1 MALPMTSSNGSG
13 YIAAAVRRDAEAESM
28 ARKRRVRDAW
38 QAYYGTTPAPLQPS
52 KRPDGKPDSTD
63 DVPVNMSRL
72 VVDEG
77 VSFLFGKP
85 VTFTVPE
92 TAPEGTQE
100 LLDRIWE
107 QNRQPQVLHDLAL
120 NGAVAGH
127 TFYKI
132 IPPAAAGQAPRV
144 VVVDPS
150 NVDME
155 CDPDD
160 VDTIVRYTITWTV
173 VRQGDVYQRR
183 QTITVNDGGGS
194 WTITDEESSADSIS
208 WRVLD
213 TTTWAFPWPPV
224 GHCKNLPA
232 PNELWGTADLE
243 PSVTGLDQSLRFLL
257 SNLRR
262 IVRFHAHPKTIASG
276 LRAKDL
282 QTGPDGLLVL
292 PSPESRIWN
301 LEMQSDLA
309 SSLELYGRIKEAL
322 HQTARVPEVAAG
334 KVDQV
339 GNLSGIAL
347 QILFS
352 PLLQKTETKRV
363 LYGHM
368 LSQASGRLLALMG
381 ATVDRPVQVTWPE
394 LLPKD
399 SQAEAN
405 TAVTLQTLGV
415 SVSTLLERLGFDPAL
430 EADRRMQDPS
440 RAGADLLRAFAG
452 PDTVPNEQL

>member
-1 MALPMTSSNGSG
+1 MLAVSTTNHIG
-13 YIAAAVRRDAEAESM
+13 AAIRRDAASETL
-28 ARKRRVRDAW
+28 ARQRRIRDAW
-38 QAYYGTTPAPLQPS
+38 QAYYGTTPAPLAAT

-63 DVPVNMSRL
+63 DVLINMSRL
-72 VVDEG
+72 IVDEG

-85 VTFTVPE
+85 VTFT
-92 TAPEGTQE
+92 APADAPDGAQE
-100 LLDRIWE
+100 RLDQIWE
-107 QNRQPQVLHDLAL
+107 ANRQPQVLHDLAL

-132 IPPAAAGQAPRV
+132 IPATAGGGTPRV

-160 VDTIVRYTITWTV
+160 VDTIVRYAITWTAI
-173 VRQGDVYQRR
+173 RKGEAYQRR
-183 QTITVNDGGGS
+183 QTIAVNDGGGS
-194 WTITDEESSADSIS
+194 WTIVDEESAADSLS
-208 WRVLD
+208 WRTVD
-213 TTTWAFPWPPV
+213 TALWPYPWPPV

-243 PSVTGLDQSLRFLL
+243 PSVTGLDRSLRFLL

-262 IVRFHAHPKTIASG
+262 IVRFHAHPKTVAAG

-282 QTGPDGLLVL
+282 ATGPDGLLVL
-292 PSPESRIWN
+292 PSPDSKIWN

-309 SSLELYGRIKEAL
+309 SSLAVYGRIKEAL

-368 LSQASGRLLALMG
+368 LAEASRRLLELSG
-381 ATVDRPVQVTWPE
+381 VPLDSPVHVTWPE

-399 SQAEAN
+399 PMSEAQ
-405 TAVTLQTLGV
+405 TAQVLQGLGV
-415 SVSTLLERLGFDPAL
+415 SVSTLLERLGFDPDL

-452 PDTVPNEQL
+452 ADTVPNEQL

>member
-1 MALPMTSSNGSG
+1 MLAVSSTNHIG
-13 YIAAAVRRDAEAESM
+13 AAIRRDAEAENM

-38 QAYYGTTPAPLQPS
+38 QAYYGTTPPPLAAT
-52 KRPDGKPDSTD
+52 KKPDGKPDSTD

-85 VTFTVPE
+85 VTFTVPKTAGDGAQE
-92 TAPEGTQE
+92 T
-100 LLDRIWE
+100 LDAIW
-107 QNRQPQVLHDLAL
+107 QANRQPQILHDLAL
-120 NGAVAGH
+120 NGAVSGH
-127 TFYKI
+127 AFYKI
-132 IPPAAAGQAPRV
+132 IPATEPGAAPRV

-160 VDTIVRYTITWTV
+160 VDTIVRYTITWTI
-173 VRQGDVYQRR
+173 VRQGEVYQRR
-183 QTITVNDGGGS
+183 QTITVNDVGGS
-194 WTITDEESSADSIS
+194 WTIVDEESSADSMS

-213 TTTWAFPWPPV
+213 TTLWAYPWPPI

-262 IVRFHAHPKTIASG
+262 IIRFHAHPKTIASG

-309 SSLELYGRIKEAL
+309 SSLEVYGRVKEAL

-368 LSQASGRLLALMG
+368 LAEACARLLELAG
-381 ATVDRPVQVTWPE
+381 VSIDQPVTVTWPE

-399 SQAEAN
+399 SKAEAD
-405 TAVTLQTLGV
+405 TALALQTLGV
-415 SVSTLLERLGFDPAL
+415 SVSTLLERLGFDPDL
-430 EADRRMQDPS
+430 EADRRMSDPS

-452 PDTVPNEQL
+452 ADTVPNEQL